1 MSVTTLFPNTEPAPA
16 SPPPINHPM
25 DPRRSEDIT
34 PVFAAVLAWVLGLPS
49 LTEPAI
55 VSLTVAS
62 GSVFAGLSSDP
73 FHNQFIGDWDDLE
86 RNLRGWGA
94 ATRASPDTIN
104 AVVAKARGAR

>member
-1 MSVTTLFPNTEPAPA
+1 MSITTLFPDTEPAPA

-34 PVFAAVLAWVLGLPS
+34 PVFAAVLAWALGLRS
-49 LTEPAI
+49 ITEPSI
-55 VSLTVAS
+55 ISLTVAS
-62 GSVFAGLSSDP
+62 GSVFASLSSDP

-94 ATRASPDTIN
+94 AADASPGTIN
-104 AVVAKARGAR
+104 AVVAKVREAR